1 MSQKLLKVAG
11 YCRVSHD
18 EQKKFGYSIGAQV
31 ETIEKWATDKGHK
44 IVKIYIDEG
53 YSASNMRR
61 PQLQEMLDNL
71 QDIDAIVFTRLD
83 RLSRNVLEA
92 NKMLEL
98 LKQNDVAMI
107 ATSEDNIDTTTA
119 NGIFL
124 FNLKVNLA
132 EHELNKG
139 SERIKAVFDYKI
151 KNGQPISGAVPYG
164 YKIVM
169 QDGVKRVVKDEAT
182 EPIVRDIFD
191 YFLTHHSIHKT
202 VVYINQKYNL
212 TRCYETYSKL
222 LRKEFYYGSYRGNDN
237 FAEPYIDR
245 GTYDRI
251 QEILKSNIRVK
262 KRAFTYLFTGLV
274 KCIECGRTMTGLET
288 TYKNKHFFYYRC
300 EYRYS
305 DHQCNNTILAREQII
320 ESYLLENLEQLFKTR
335 ILEIEG
341 IENHKKDNAEIEIKN
356 LKAELDNL
364 NYMFLKKRI
373 DVKTYDRL
381 YDEIEGKLAKIK
393 TDAPKR
399 SNADLYREILDS
411 GWRNIYEGMTRE
423 SKRAFWRGF
432 IKEIRTSTDN
442 KEVFVEFL

>member
-1 MSQKLLKVAG
+1 MSQKILKVAG

-18 EQKKFGYSIGAQV
+18 EQKKFGYSIDAQTEV
-31 ETIEKWATDKGHK
+31 IKKWAAEKKHK
-44 IVKIYIDEG
+44 LVKLYVDEG

-71 QDIDAIVFTRLD
+71 HEIDAVVFTRLD

-98 LKQNDVAMI
+98 LKQNNVDII
-107 ATSEDNIDTTTA
+107 AISEDNIDTRTA
-119 NGIFL
+119 NGMFM

-139 SERIKAVFDYKI
+139 SERIKAVFDYKV

-164 YKIVM
+164 YKIII
-169 QDGVKRVVKDEAT
+169 QDGAKRVVKDEAT
-182 EPIVRDIFD
+182 EHIVNDIFN
-191 YFLTHHSIHKT
+191 YFLMHQSIHKT
-202 VVYINQKYNL
+202 VVYINDKYNL
-212 TRCYETYSKL
+212 SRCYETYSKL
-222 LRKEFYYGSYRGNDN
+222 LKKEFYYGSYRGNDN

-245 GTYDRI
+245 DTYERI

-262 KRAFTYLFTGLV
+262 KHSFTYIFSGLI
-274 KCIECGRTMTGLET
+274 KCIKCGRTMTGLET
-288 TYKNKHFFYYRC
+288 TCNKRQYFYYRC
-300 EYRYS
+300 EYRYA
-305 DHQCNNTILAREQII
+305 DHKCDNTILARERII
-320 ESYLLENLEQLFKTR
+320 ESYLLENLDQLLKNR
-335 ILEIEG
+335 ILEIEAL
-341 IENHKKDNAEIEIKN
+341 DNGSNDTQAKIKN

-373 DVKTYDRL
+373 DIKTYDRL
-381 YDEIEGKLAKIK
+381 YEQTEAELKQVKDA
-393 TDAPKR
+393 APKR
-399 SNADLYREILDS
+399 SNADLHREFLAS
-411 GWRNIYEGMTRE
+411 GWRNLYNNMTRE
-423 SKRAFWRGF
+423 NKRAFWRSI

>member
-1 MSQKLLKVAG
+1 MNQKLLKVAG

-44 IVKIYIDEG
+44 IVNMYVDEG
-53 YSASNMRR
+53 FSASNMDR
-61 PQLQEMLDNL
+61 PQLQEMLANL
-71 QDIDAIVFTRLD
+71 HEIDAIVFTRID

-92 NKMLEL
+92 NKMLDL
-98 LKQNDVAMI
+98 LRQNGVDMI
-107 ATSEDNIDTTTA
+107 ATSEDNVDTTTA

-164 YKIVM
+164 YKIVT

-182 EPIVRDIFD
+182 EHIVKDIFD
-191 YFLTHHSIHKT
+191 YFLTHQSIHKT

-222 LRKEFYYGSYRGNDN
+222 LKKEFYYGSYRGNDN

-245 GTYDRI
+245 DTYDRI

-262 KRAFTYLFTGLV
+262 KHSFTYLFTGLV
-274 KCIECGRTMTGLET
+274 KCIECGRTMTGFET
-288 TYKNKHFFYYRC
+288 THNNKNYFYYRC

-305 DHQCNNTILAREQII
+305 DHVCDNTILAREHVI
-320 ESYLLENLEQLFKTR
+320 EPYLVENLDRLLR
-335 ILEIEG
+335 DRMLEIED
-341 IENHKKDNAEIEIKN
+341 IENHKKDNAAIEAKN

-381 YDEIEGKLAKIK
+381 YDEIEAKLAKIK
-393 TDAPKR
+393 KDAPKR
-399 SNADLYREILDS
+399 SNADLHRELLNS
-411 GWRNIYEGMTRE
+411 GWRSIYDGMSRE
-423 SKRAFWRGF
+423 NKRTFWRGI

>member
-44 IVKIYIDEG
+44 IVNMYVDEG
-53 YSASNMRR
+53 FSASNMDR
-61 PQLQEMLDNL
+61 PQLQEMLANL
-71 QDIDAIVFTRLD
+71 HEIDAIVFTRID

-92 NKMLEL
+92 NKMLDL
-98 LKQNDVAMI
+98 LRQNGVDMI
-107 ATSEDNIDTTTA
+107 ATSEDNVDTTTA

-164 YKIVM
+164 YKIVT
-169 QDGVKRVVKDEAT
+169 QDGVKRVVKDEVT

-191 YFLTHHSIHKT
+191 YFLTHQSIHKT

-222 LRKEFYYGSYRGNDN
+222 LKKEFYYGSYRGNDN

-245 GTYDRI
+245 DTYDRI

-262 KRAFTYLFTGLV
+262 KHSFTYLFTGLV
-274 KCIECGRTMTGLET
+274 KCIECGRTMTGFET
-288 TYKNKHFFYYRC
+288 THNNKNYFYYRC

-305 DHQCNNTILAREQII
+305 DHVCDNTILAREHVI
-320 ESYLLENLEQLFKTR
+320 EPYLVENLDRLLR
-335 ILEIEG
+335 DRMLEIED
-341 IENHKKDNAEIEIKN
+341 IENHKKDNAAAEAKN

-432 IKEIRTSTDN
+432 IKEIRTSTNN

>member
-1 MSQKLLKVAG
+1 MSQKILKVAG

-18 EQKKFGYSIGAQV
+18 EQKKFGYSISAQV

-44 IVKIYIDEG
+44 IVNMYVDEG
-53 YSASNMRR
+53 YSASNMDR
-61 PQLQEMLDNL
+61 PQLQEMLANL
-71 QDIDAIVFTRLD
+71 HEIDAIVFTRID

-92 NKMLEL
+92 NKMLDTL
-98 LKQNDVAMI
+98 RQNDVDMI
-107 ATSEDNIDTTTA
+107 ATSEDNVDTTTA

-164 YKIVM
+164 YKIVTI
-169 QDGVKRVVKDEAT
+169 DGVKRVVKDEAT
-182 EPIVRDIFD
+182 RHIVEDIFD
-191 YFLTHHSIHKT
+191 YFLTHQSIHKT
-202 VVYINQKYNL
+202 VVHINQKYNL
-212 TRCYETYSKL
+212 KRCYETYSKL
-222 LRKEFYYGSYRGNDN
+222 LKKEFYYGSYRGNDN

-245 GTYDRI
+245 ATYDRI

-305 DHQCNNTILAREQII
+305 DHQCDNTILAREQII
-320 ESYLLENLEQLFKTR
+320 ESYLLENLDHLLNTH
-335 ILEIEG
+335 ILEVEMLDSDI
-341 IENHKKDNAEIEIKN
+341 KDNTQAKIKG
-356 LKAELDNL
+356 LKAELENL
-364 NYMFLKKRI
+364 NYMFMKKRI

-381 YDEIEGKLAKIK
+381 YEQTDAEIKKLKAN
-393 TDAPKR
+393 APKR
-399 SNADLYREILDS
+399 SNTSLYREFLTS
-411 GWRNIYEGMTRE
+411 GWRNIYDGMSRAN
-423 SKRAFWRGF
+423 KRVFWRGI
-432 IKEIRTSTDN
+432 IKEIRTSVDN
-442 KEVFVEFL
+442 KHVFVEFL